1 MRGLINIDNK
11 DNECFRWSLVRYF
24 SLLKNPAIIRN
35 VDKKFAKQ
43 LNYKNV
49 NFPVY
54 KKEYSK
60 IEKQNNISISMF
72 SYQKKKT
79 LYRIYTSKQTFE
91 KHIDLL
97 LISNVKKLYHVL
109 IKDFNRFTTN
119 KINHH
124 GKKAFLLILLTILQH
139 FNNIRKPHK
148 NLSRN

>member
-11 DNECFRWSLVRYF
+11 DNECFRWSFVRYF
-24 SLLKNPAIIRN
+24 SPLKNPAIIRN

-72 SYQKKKT
+72 SYQKKKKT
-79 LYRIYTSKQTFE
+79 LSVF
-91 KHIDLL
+91 
-97 LISNVKKLYHVL
+97 
-109 IKDFNRFTTN
+109 
-119 KINHH
+119 
-124 GKKAFLLILLTILQH
+124 ILQNKH
-139 FNNIRKPHK
+139 SKSI
-148 NLSRN
+148 

>member
-72 SYQKKKT
+72 SYQKIKH
-79 LYRIYTSKQTFE
+79 YTVF
-91 KHIDLL
+91 
-97 LISNVKKLYHVL
+97 
-109 IKDFNRFTTN
+109 
-119 KINHH
+119 
-124 GKKAFLLILLTILQH
+124 ILQNKH
-139 FNNIRKPHK
+139 SKSI
-148 NLSRN
+148 